1 VIDLRIKRALL
12 WFSLT
17 VLFPMA
23 VAAQQAAPQTKDDA
37 ISGRVLTDSGQPLPG
52 VTVSLLT
59 IGSRGAGVT
68 TTDNEGRFKLQGLD
82 GGIYRIVLRAPG
94 YVTQIPDVAS
104 PAFRPGDN
112 AELTLIKG
120 GVIAGNIINFAGEPL
135 VNIAVRAYQ
144 VRDADGNKVARQPF
158 AQTRVTDDRGYYR
171 LYGLSPGTYT
181 VAAGGQGPYLPL
193 VNPYANDAMTYAP
206 ASTRDTAAEI
216 VVRSNQEVT
225 ADIRYR
231 GEPGHAVSGKVSGPM
246 PPFPFNPGVRLSD
259 VESHFVVTTVSV
271 NSPDR
276 TFQMNGV
283 TDGDYDIDAIAGG
296 GQQTDLLASAP
307 RRITVKGAD
316 VTGLDL
322 TLATMGAIDS
332 RVSFETDQKL
342 NCGRR
347 RDTALRETLITLRR
361 GRPEDKSGAA
371 KDKPVE
377 VSDTLFPSAS
387 ESIPNDKGEVHF
399 RSLPPGN
406 YHFEVRLPAAGWYL
420 KDLTLGRPE
429 PNIARN
435 GISIKQ
441 GEKISSVTITIA
453 EGGASLRGRV
463 TSTAAP
469 PNLRLYL
476 APAERE
482 NSDNPLHF
490 FEAPV
495 AGDGTFVVG
504 NIAPG
509 RYFLVAEAAEPAGP
523 DSLKT
528 TRTDAGWRA
537 KILRDATTLNKDIIF
552 KPCERTVD
560 YEFRSPA
567 SKP

>member
-1 VIDLRIKRALL
+1 
-12 WFSLT
+12 
-17 VLFPMA
+17 MA

-37 ISGRVLTDSGQPLPG
+37 ISGRVITDSGQPLPG

-68 TTDNEGRFKLQGLD
+68 TTDNEGRFKLPGLD

-120 GVIAGNIINFAGEPL
+120 GVIAGNIINFAGEPV
-135 VNIAVRAYQ
+135 VNIPVHAYQ
-144 VRDADGNKVARQPF
+144 VRDADGNKVARQF

-181 VAAGGQGPYLPL
+181 VAAGGQGAYPPL

-231 GEPGHAVSGKVSGPM
+231 GEPGHAVSGKVSGSM

-259 VESHFVVTTVSV
+259 VESRFVVTVAV

-276 TFQMNGV
+276 TFQFNGV
-283 TDGDYDIDAIAGG
+283 TDGDYEIDAIAGG
-296 GQQTDLLASAP
+296 SSGQQTDLLASAP

-322 TLATMGAIDS
+322 TLATTGAIDS
-332 RVSFETDQKL
+332 RATFETDQKL

-361 GRPEDKSGAA
+361 GRLEDKTGAA
-371 KDKPVE
+371 KDKPVA

-406 YHFEVRLPAAGWYL
+406 YRFEVRLPAAGWYL

-441 GEKISSVTITIA
+441 GEKISGVAITIA

-463 TSTAAP
+463 TAAEGQTLP

-482 NSDNPLHF
+482 HSDNPLHF

-495 AGDGTFVVG
+495 TGDGTFAVG

-509 RYFLVAEAAEPAGP
+509 RYFLVSEAAEPAGP
-523 DSLKT
+523 DSFKT

-537 KILRDATTLNKDIIF
+537 KILRDATALNKDITF
-552 KPCERTVD
+552 KPCERTAD
-560 YEFRSPA
+560 YEFAYS
-567 SKP
+567 STKP